1 MFVEI
6 QKLVISKSLI
16 SFLVIALGGF
26 IKQYH
31 EEAQDEAPGDNFP
44 SAVMYR

>member
-6 QKLVISKSLI
+6 QKLAISKTLLSY
-16 SFLVIALGGF
+16 LVIALCGF
-26 IKQYH
+26 IKQHH